1 MTIAH
6 LTSSIVF
13 QSPNALRPHPRNA
26 RTHPKRQIKQVAD
39 SIKAFGHLVPI
50 LIDEAGFVLAGHA
63 RLAAA
68 KLIGLQ
74 SVPTIV
80 ASGLTDAQKRAFM
93 IADNKLTQNAGWDR
107 QMLAV
112 EIGELSI
119 QLPSLDLD
127 ISVTGFDA
135 GEIDVLLS
143 DMGDEKAEPEDI
155 LPPDKG
161 IAVTRRGD
169 LWLLG
174 PHRVLCGDAREQS
187 GYAHLMNGESADMVF
202 TDPPYNVPVA
212 GHVQGRGQA
221 RHAEFAFAS
230 GEMSEGE
237 FRAFLHACLGHAES
251 VSRAGCLHFVCM
263 DWRHIGDLIE
273 VGGQIYPAMINLA
286 VWNKSNAGQGSFY
299 RSQHELIAVFRTGE
313 GAIRTISNLASMGAT
328 GAMFGT
334 IPASTALAPGAMT
347 PSPCTRPS
355 SPSRWWR
362 TPCAIARRR
371 ATSSSMG
378 FWVRARR

>member
-68 KLIGLQ
+68 KLIGLP

-80 ASGLTDAQKRAFM
+80 ASGLTDSQKRAFM

-127 ISVTGFDA
+127 IAVTGFDA

-143 DMGDEKAEPEDI
+143 DMRDEKSEPEDI

-187 GYAHLMNGESADMVF
+187 DYARLMNGEIADMVF

-212 GHVQGRGQA
+212 GHVQGRGQV

-230 GEMSEGE
+230 GEMTEGE
-237 FRAFLHACLGHAES
+237 FRAITASTLIGVAIDFLGFDPIRLLDHIPIMFVAVIVAVALMIVAADLL
-251 VSRAGCLHFVCM
+251 AGFVNRNPTIVM
-263 DWRHIGDLIE
+263 LALSFLLMIG
-273 VGGQIYPAMINLA
+273 MT
-286 VWNKSNAGQGSFY
+286 
-299 RSQHELIAVFRTGE
+299 LIADGFGVHVPKGYIY
-313 GAIRTISNLASMGAT
+313 A
-328 GAMFGT
+328 AMLFSAGVEILNT
-334 IPASTALAPGAMT
+334 
-347 PSPCTRPS
+347 
-355 SPSRWWR
+355 
-362 TPCAIARRR
+362 IARNRR
-371 ATSSSMG
+371 NQGQNGTG
-378 FWVRARR
+378 